1 MERCARTVHT
11 SRVRRSSLSRQRS
24 QAAAEKTKFMVV
36 ELEETF
42 RGLMM
47 GSVRENLWAFKGGK
61 WAYGTVEG
69 NQLATTVAKYEEGPV
84 MMYF

>member
-1 MERCARTVHT
+1 
-11 SRVRRSSLSRQRS
+11 
-24 QAAAEKTKFMVV
+24 MVV